1 MQTYSLFLCSLVFSC
16 LTQGITPNVEWV
28 TPDKKAF
35 VTFTLPVS
43 KDDALYRE
51 YLDFSCD
58 RETITVTDWKTD
70 SDATSVYDAVYKEN
84 KKAYTSDVTFHVTLA
99 LEQPVD
105 EATLRLTY
113 YKKNKGALK
122 EKHLHLTLRNREG
135 IYERPL
141 LAIAADAQDVAVEY
155 TAAPDEIPAPQQENV
170 SLSCKISNMIHN
182 TDSWIVQCLLILLLG
197 ALLSLTPCIYPM
209 IPITVGILQGQ
220 GSKSFLRNLG
230 ISLCYTLGVATTFAL
245 MGVFAAYTGKLFGT
259 FMQNPLVI
267 LSIVG
272 LLVYLALS
280 MFGFYE
286 MYIPKGMASNNR
298 FLKGGSPLTAFLF
311 GVVSGTVASPCVSP
325 GLALVLSIVA
335 GLANPLLGF
344 AFMFAF
350 GIGLSLP
357 LFIVGTFSGSLNVL
371 PRAGMWMV
379 EVKKLFGF
387 LMLGMSI
394 YFLKIIIPPFVTAW
408 LWAALCAVA
417 GFYYLK
423 AAGKQLTSG
432 KITYNLLGI
441 GLTAGSVLLGYFA
454 LQASLNPADCSV
466 YGTWTDD
473 YVCAHNQAIHEHKT
487 LLLKVEAPCCS
498 MCTAI
503 DNKFFKHP
511 EINAVL
517 EESYVPVKIDGSRT
531 DSAVILSLVQKYGI
545 VGFPTIILI
554 NPKDESVQMQWA
566 SDLYNLSVEAFKQI
580 LLNNVHPKV

>member
-1 MQTYSLFLCSLVFSC
+1 MQTYSLFLCSLIFSS
-16 LTQGITPNVEWV
+16 LMHGITPTVEWV
-28 TPDKKAF
+28 MPNKKAS
-35 VTFTLPVS
+35 VSFTLPVG

-58 RETITVTDWKTD
+58 QEAITVTDWKAD
-70 SDATSVYDAVYKEN
+70 SDAIPMYDAVCKEN

-99 LEQPVD
+99 LEQPVN
-105 EATLRLTY
+105 EATLRFTY

-122 EKHLHLTLRNREG
+122 EKHLHLTLHNKKE

-141 LAIAADAQDVAVEY
+141 LATAADIQDIAVEY
-155 TAAPDEIPAPQQENV
+155 TALPAQAPTPQQEDV
-170 SLSCKISNMIHN
+170 SLSCRISNMIHN
-182 TDSWIVQCLLILLLG
+182 TDSWILQCLLILLLG

-259 FMQNPLVI
+259 FMQSPLVI
-267 LSIVG
+267 LTIVG

-286 MYIPKGMASNNR
+286 MYIPKGMSSNNR

-350 GIGLSLP
+350 GVGLSLP

-379 EVKKLFGF
+379 EIKKLFGF
-387 LMLGMSI
+387 LMLAMSLH
-394 YFLKIIIPPFVTAW
+394 FLKIIIPPYVTAW
-408 LWAALCAVA
+408 LWAALATAA

-423 AAGKQLTSG
+423 AAGKQRTCG
-432 KITYNLLGI
+432 KILYNILGI
-441 GLTAGSVLLGYFA
+441 GLTAGCVVLCYFA
-454 LQASLNPADCSV
+454 LQATLNPQDCSV
-466 YGTWTDD
+466 YGLWTDD
-473 YVCAHNQAIHEHKT
+473 YICAHNQAIHEHKT

-503 DNKFFKHP
+503 DNKFFKHTA
-511 EINAVL
+511 INKVL

-531 DSAVILSLVQKYGI
+531 DSAVILSLIQKFGI
-545 VGFPTIILI
+545 VGFPTILLI
-554 NPKDESVQMQWA
+554 DPKNESVKEKWA
-566 SDLYNLSVEAFKQI
+566 SDLYNLSVEDFKSI
-580 LLNNVHPKV
+580 LMLNAQQKV

>member
-1 MQTYSLFLCSLVFSC
+1 MQTYSLSFCFLVLSSLMH
-16 LTQGITPNVEWV
+16 GITPTVAWI
-28 TPDKKAF
+28 TPNKKAS
-35 VTFTLPVS
+35 VTFTVPVD

-58 RETITVTDWKTD
+58 QETITITDWKAD
-70 SDATSVYDAVYKEN
+70 SDATPVYDAVCKEN
-84 KKAYTSDVTFHVTLA
+84 KKAYVSDVTFNVTLA
-99 LEQPVD
+99 LEQHVD
-105 EATLRLTY
+105 EATLRFTY
-113 YKKNKGALK
+113 YKKNNSALK
-122 EKHLHLTLRNREG
+122 EKHLHLTLHNTQE

-141 LAIAADAQDVAVEY
+141 LATAADVQNLAVEY
-155 TAAPDEIPAPQQENV
+155 TAAPAEVAAPQSQSV

-182 TDSWIVQCLLILLLG
+182 TDSWTLQCLLILLLG

-220 GSKSFLRNLG
+220 GSKSFIRNLG
-230 ISLCYTLGVATTFAL
+230 VSLCYTLGVATTFAL

-259 FMQNPLVI
+259 FMQSPLVV
-267 LSIVG
+267 LTIVG

-286 MYIPKGMASNNR
+286 MYIPKGMSSNNR

-379 EVKKLFGF
+379 EIKKLFGF

-408 LWAALCAVA
+408 LWAALCTVA

-423 AAGKQLTSG
+423 AAGKQLMLG
-432 KITYNLLGI
+432 KISYNLLGI
-441 GLTAGSVLLGYFA
+441 GLTAGSIVLSYFA
-454 LQASLNPADCSV
+454 IQATLNPADCSV
-466 YGTWTDD
+466 YGLWTDD

-511 EINAVL
+511 DIINVL
-517 EESYVPVKIDGSRT
+517 EQLYVPVKIDGSRT
-531 DSAVILSLVQKYGI
+531 DSAIILSLVQKFNI
-545 VGFPTIILI
+545 VGFPTILLVDA
-554 NPKDESVQMQWA
+554 KHETAKARWA
-566 SDLYNLSVEAFKQI
+566 SDLYNLTIEEFKQI
-580 LLNNVHPKV
+580 LLQHAQPKA